1 MRKNRMALAVARA
14 FPLSVPFPL
23 PVFVVLALC
32 LALPAV
38 AQTEGTPTASSPVRT
53 LGVVT
58 ITGGQPTS
66 LPTQIP
72 TTIEGVTR
80 EQIEH
85 SINATDSED
94 ALKYLPS
101 LLVRKRYIGDYN
113 HAVLSTRASGT
124 GNPARSMV
132 FADGILL
139 SNYLGNSAT
148 NAPRWML
155 VTPEEIERVDVLYG
169 PFSAAYAG
177 NSVGAVVDY
186 VTRMPTQFEAHG
198 QVSYQHQP
206 FDLYATHGTYG
217 GKQVSAS
224 VGNKN
229 GDWSWFVNFNKA
241 DSDGQPLTF
250 PTRLV
255 SAGTVGNAGRPVN
268 GAVLGQNRSNQDW
281 YLLGTATQYHTQ
293 QDHIKAKVAY
303 DLSPTV
309 RAAYTLGWWHNE
321 SEGRPSSYLRDAN
334 GNAVY
339 SGAVNINGRSY
350 TLAPTDF
357 NVSNENLTH
366 FMHGLSVKSHTQ
378 GVFDWEVAASLYDYQ
393 TDILRAATTALPTAL
408 DGGAGRIVN
417 GKGTGWNTLAVKG
430 TWRPTGTQDTHVV
443 DFGLQRDSYQLRTV
457 ENATTHW
464 ISGDAGA
471 RTQAFSGETHLVGLW
486 AQDTWKIAPKWKAV
500 LGARAEHWS
509 ASNGQ
514 TSNASTTVNQ
524 ADRSENALSPKA
536 ALAYQASDRWV
547 LKASTGRAVRMP
559 TVSELY
565 QGGISGSGTLIN
577 NDPNLRPEKSWT
589 TELTAERDLAG
600 LGGEGLLRLTA
611 FFERT
616 KDALYSQTNVLVTP
630 NVTNIQNVD
639 EMRTKGLELS
649 YQAANVYVRGLDIG
663 SSLTWTDSKITK
675 NDKFPASVGQW
686 QPRIPEWRASAVA
699 TWRPDDKWS
708 YTLGARYSG
717 KQYSTLDNSD
727 PNGFAYQGASRYFTT
742 DVRVRYQITKQVSAA
757 VGIDNLNNYQFWNFH
772 PYPQRSY
779 MAEVKVNL

>member
-1 MRKNRMALAVARA
+1 MRKSRRVLAVASA
-14 FPLSVPFPL
+14 FPLALLAAAPAQAQQPPPSAPTQQPTDGA
-23 PVFVVLALC
+23 PVKD
-32 LALPAV
+32 
-38 AQTEGTPTASSPVRT
+38 

-58 ITGGQPTS
+58 IRGGQPTS

-139 SNYLGNSAT
+139 SNYLGNGPT

-186 VTRMPTQFEAHG
+186 VTRMPAQFEAHG
-198 QVSYQHQP
+198 KVSVQHQP
-206 FDLYATHGTYG
+206 FDLYNTQATYG
-217 GKQVSAS
+217 GRQVSAS

-229 GDWSWFVNFNKA
+229 GDWSWFLNFSQT

-255 SAGTVGNAGRPVN
+255 SAGTPGSAGTPVT
-268 GAVLGQNRSNQDW
+268 GAVPGLNRSNQPW
-281 YLLGTATQYHTQ
+281 YLLGTATQYLTQ
-293 QDHIKAKVAY
+293 QDHIKAKFAY
-303 DLSPTV
+303 DFSATV
-309 RAAYTLGWWHNE
+309 RAAYTFGWWRNE
-321 SEGRPSSYLRDAN
+321 SEGRSTSYLRDAN

-339 SGAVNINGRSY
+339 SGSVNIHGRSFM
-350 TLAPTDF
+350 LMPTDF
-357 NVSNENLTH
+357 NVSNEALTH
-366 FMHGLSVKSHTQ
+366 FMHGVSVKSRTQ
-378 GVFDWEVAASLYDYQ
+378 GVFDWEVAASRYGYHQDA
-393 TDILRAATTALPTAL
+393 LRAATVALPAAL
-408 DGGAGRIVN
+408 NGGAGRIVD
-417 GKGTGWNTLAVKG
+417 GKGTGWTTLAAKG
-430 TWRPTGTQDTHVV
+430 TWRPEGMQGAHTV
-443 DFGLQRDSYQLRTV
+443 DFGLQQDSYQLRSI
-457 ENATTHW
+457 ERATTNW
-464 ISGDAGA
+464 ISGSAGA
-471 RTQAFSGETHLVGLW
+471 CNQAFNGDTQLIGLW
-486 AQDTWKIAPKWKAV
+486 AQDTWKIAPRWKAV
-500 LGARAEHWS
+500 LGARAERWS

-514 TSNASTTVNQ
+514 TANASTVLAHPERGETHI
-524 ADRSENALSPKA
+524 SPKA
-536 ALAYQASDRWV
+536 AVAYQASGQWV

-600 LGGEGLLRLTA
+600 WGGDGLLRLTA

-616 KDALYSQTNVLVTP
+616 RDALYSQTNVLVTP
-630 NVTNIQNVD
+630 NVTNVQNVD
-639 EMRTKGLELS
+639 AIRTNGLEVS
-649 YQAANVYVRGLDIG
+649 YQAANVAVRGLDIG
-663 SSLTWTDSKITK
+663 SSLTWTDSKITR
-675 NDKFPASVGQW
+675 NDKFPASVGKW
-686 QPRIPEWRASAVA
+686 QPRIPRWRASVVA
-699 TWRPDDKWS
+699 TWRPDATWS

-717 KQYSTLDNSD
+717 KQYGTLDNTD
-727 PNGFAYQGASRYFTT
+727 VNGFAYQGTSRYFTT
-742 DVRVRYQITKQVSAA
+742 DVRVRYQASKQVSLA
-757 VGIDNLNNYQFWNFH
+757 VGIDNLNNYRYWNFH
-772 PYPQRSY
+772 PYPQRTY
-779 MAEVKVNL
+779 IAELKITP

>member
-1 MRKNRMALAVARA
+1 MRKSRRVLAVAGA
-14 FPLSVPFPL
+14 FPLALFGAAPALAQSAADGA
-23 PVFVVLALC
+23 PVK
-32 LALPAV
+32 
-38 AQTEGTPTASSPVRT
+38 E

-139 SNYLGNSAT
+139 SNYLGNGPT

-186 VTRMPTQFEAHG
+186 VTRMPTRFEAHG
-198 QVSYQHQP
+198 KVSVQHQP
-206 FDLYATHGTYG
+206 FDLYGTSASYG
-217 GKQVSAS
+217 GKQASAS

-229 GDWSWFVNFNKA
+229 GDWSWFLNFSKT
-241 DSDGQPLTF
+241 DSEGQPLTF

-255 SAGTVGNAGRPVN
+255 SAGTPSGAGTSGNAGTPVT
-268 GAVLGQNRSNQDW
+268 GAVLGNNRSNQPW
-281 YLLGTATQYHTQ
+281 YLLGTATRYRTQ
-293 QDHIKAKVAY
+293 QDHIKAKLAY
-303 DLSPTV
+303 DVTPTV
-309 RAAYTLGWWHNE
+309 RAAYTFGWWHNE
-321 SEGRPSSYLRDAN
+321 SEGRPASYLRDAG

-339 SGAVNINGRSY
+339 SGSVNINGRSFM
-350 TLAPTDF
+350 LMPTDF
-357 NVSNENLTH
+357 NVSNEELTH
-366 FMHGLSVKSHTQ
+366 FMHGLSVKSRTQ
-378 GVFDWEVAASLYDYQ
+378 GVFDWEVAASRYDYHQ
-393 TDILRAATTALPTAL
+393 DTLRAATVALPAAL
-408 DGGAGRIVN
+408 NGGAGRIVD
-417 GKGTGWNTLAVKG
+417 GKGTGWTTLAAKG
-430 TWRPTGTQDTHVV
+430 TWRPDGLQGTHIV
-443 DFGLQRDSYQLRTV
+443 DFGLQHDSYQLRSI
-457 ENATTHW
+457 ENATANW
-464 ISGDAGA
+464 INGTAGA
-471 RTQAFSGETHLVGLW
+471 RNQAFNGDTELIGLW
-486 AQDTWKIAPKWKAV
+486 AQDTWKIAPRWKAV
-500 LGARAEHWS
+500 LGARAERWS
-509 ASNGQ
+509 ASHGQ
-514 TSNASTTVNQ
+514 TANASTVLGHPERT
-524 ADRSENALSPKA
+524 ENYLSPKA
-536 ALAYQASDRWV
+536 AVAYQASAHWV

-565 QGGISGSGTLIN
+565 QGGISGSGVLVN

-600 LGGEGLLRLTA
+600 WGGEGLLRLTA

-616 KDALYSQTNVLVTP
+616 RDALYSQTNVLVTP
-630 NVTNIQNVD
+630 NVTNVQNVD
-639 EMRTKGLELS
+639 AIRTQGLEAS
-649 YQAANVYVRGLDIG
+649 YQAANVFVRGLDIG
-663 SSLTWTDSKITK
+663 SSLTWTDSKITR
-675 NDKFPASVGQW
+675 NDKFPASVGKW
-686 QPRIPEWRASAVA
+686 QPRIPAWRASAVA
-699 TWRPDDKWS
+699 TYRPDATWS

-717 KQYSTLDNSD
+717 KQYGTLDNTD
-727 PNGFAYQGASRYFTT
+727 TNGFAYQGTSRYFTT
-742 DVRVRYQITKQVSAA
+742 DVRVRYQVSQQVSVA
-757 VGIDNLNNYQFWNFH
+757 VGIDNLNNYRYWNFH
-772 PYPQRSY
+772 PYPQRTY
-779 MAEVKVNL
+779 ITEMKVSL

>member
-1 MRKNRMALAVARA
+1 MRHSRMALAVASA
-14 FPLSVPFPL
+14 FPL
-23 PVFVVLALC
+23 ALC
-32 LALPAV
+32 VGVSAL
-38 AQTEGTPTASSPVRT
+38 AQTADSTGSSNAPVKE
-53 LGVVT
+53 LGVV
-58 ITGGQPTS
+58 IISGGQPTS

-139 SNYLGNSAT
+139 SNYLGNGPT
-148 NAPRWML
+148 NAP
-155 VTPEEIERVDVLYG
+155 
-169 PFSAAYAG
+169 YA
-177 NSVGAVVDY
+177 
-186 VTRMPTQFEAHG
+186 
-198 QVSYQHQP
+198 
-206 FDLYATHGTYG
+206 

-229 GDWSWFVNFNKA
+229 GDWSWFLNFNKT
-241 DSDGQPLTF
+241 DSEGQPPTF

-255 SAGTVGNAGRPVN
+255 SAGAVGNAGTPVT
-268 GAVLGQNRSNQDW
+268 GAVLGNNRSNQPW

-293 QDHIKAKVAY
+293 QDHIKAKIAY
-303 DLSPTV
+303 DFSPTV
-309 RAAYTLGWWHNE
+309 RAAYTFGWWHNE
-321 SEGRPSSYLRDAN
+321 SEGLPASYLRDAN

-339 SGAVNINGRSY
+339 GGTVNINGRSY

-366 FMHGLSVKSHTQ
+366 FMHGLSVKSHTK

-393 TDILRAATTALPTAL
+393 TDTLRAATVALPAAL
-408 DGGAGRIVN
+408 NGGAGRIVN
-417 GKGTGWNTLAVKG
+417 NKGTGWNTLAAKG
-430 TWRPTGTQDTHVV
+430 TWRPDGVQGAHIV

-457 ENATTHW
+457 ENATTNW
-464 ISGDAGA
+464 INGAAGA
-471 RTQAFSGETHLVGLW
+471 RTQAFNGDTQLLGLW

-500 LGARAEHWS
+500 LGARAERWS

-514 TSNASTTVNQ
+514 TGNATTTVGHPERN
-524 ADRSENALSPKA
+524 ETYVSPKA
-536 ALAYQASDRWV
+536 AVAYQANDLWV

-577 NDPNLRPEKSWT
+577 NDPNLKPEKSWT
-589 TELTAERDLAG
+589 TELTAERDMG
-600 LGGEGLLRLTA
+600 NGLLRLTA
-611 FFERT
+611 FFERR
-616 KDALYSQTNVLVTP
+616 KDALYSQTNVLVT
-630 NVTNIQNVD
+630 TNFTNGQTVNSIAT
-639 EMRTKGLELS
+639 RGIELS
-649 YQAANVYVRGLDIG
+649 YQAANVFVRGLELG
-663 SSLTWTDSKITK
+663 SSLTWTDSKITR
-675 NDKFPASVGQW
+675 NDKFPASVGKW
-686 QPRIPEWRASAVA
+686 QPRIPEWRATAVA
-699 TWRPDDKWS
+699 TYRPDNTWS

-717 KQYSTLDNSD
+717 RQYSTLDNTD
-727 PNGFAYQGASRYFTT
+727 VNGFAYQGASRYFTT

-757 VGIDNLNNYQFWNFH
+757 VGIDNLNNYQFWNFP
-772 PYPQRSY
+772 PYPQRT
-779 MAEVKVNL
+779 AALTCLVI

>member
-1 MRKNRMALAVARA
+1 MRKSHIALACAMGL
-14 FPLSVPFPL
+14 PLHAAIAADLDASEAVP
-23 PVFVVLALC
+23 
-32 LALPAV
+32 
-38 AQTEGTPTASSPVRT
+38 TKS

-58 ITGGQPTS
+58 VTSGQPTS

-80 EQIEH
+80 EQITH

-139 SNYLGNSAT
+139 SNYLGNGPT

-198 QVSYQHQP
+198 KVSYQHQP
-206 FDLYATHGTYG
+206 FDLYGTNDTYA
-217 GKQVSAS
+217 GKQISTS
-224 VGNKN
+224 VGNKA
-229 GDWSWFVNFNKA
+229 GDWSWFLNFSRT
-241 DSDGQPLTF
+241 DSEGQPLTF

-255 SAGTVGNAGRPVN
+255 SAGTPGSNGVPVT

-281 YLLGTATQYHTQ
+281 YLLGSATQYHTV
-293 QDHIKAKVAY
+293 QDHFKAKLAY
-303 DLSPTV
+303 DIDPTL
-309 RAAYTLGWWHNE
+309 RASYTLGWWHNQ
-321 SEGRPSSYLRDAN
+321 SEGRPGTYLRDAA
-334 GNAVY
+334 GNPVY
-339 SGAVNINGRSY
+339 SGTVNINGRAF

-357 NVSNENLTH
+357 NVSNESITH
-366 FMHGLSVKSHTQ
+366 LMHGLSLKSRTQ
-378 GVFDWEVAASLYDYQ
+378 GVWDWEVAASLYDYRSD
-393 TDILRAATTALPTAL
+393 TLRAATTAMPAAL
-408 DGGAGRIVN
+408 TGGRGRIVD
-417 GKGTGWNTLAVKG
+417 GRGTGWNTLAFKG
-430 TWRPTGTQDTHVV
+430 TWRPDGTQGAHIV
-443 DFGLQRDSYQLRTV
+443 DMGVQRDSYQLRSI
-457 ENATTHW
+457 ENATDNW
-464 ISGDAGA
+464 INGNPGA
-471 RTQAFSGETHLVGLW
+471 RNQAFKGDTELLGVW
-486 AQDTWKIAPKWKAV
+486 VQDTWKLAPQWKAV
-500 LGARAEHWS
+500 LGLRGERWS
-509 ASNGQ
+509 ASGGQ
-514 TSNASTTVNQ
+514 TANATTAVNHG
-524 ADRSENALSPKA
+524 DRTEHYFSPKA
-536 ALAYQASDRWV
+536 ALAWQADPLWV

-589 TELTAERDLAG
+589 TELTAERDMG
-600 LGGEGLLRLTA
+600 NGLLRMTA

-616 KDALYSQTNVLVTP
+616 KDALYSQTNVLATP

-639 EMRTKGLELS
+639 AIRTHGIELA
-649 YQAANVYVRGLDIG
+649 YQGSNVGMRGLDLG
-663 SSLTWTDSKITK
+663 ASLTWTDSKITR
-675 NDKFPASVGQW
+675 NTKFPASVGKW

-699 TWRPDDKWS
+699 TYRPDDKWS

-717 KQYSTLDNSD
+717 KQFSTLDNSD

-742 DVRVRYQITKQVSAA
+742 DVRVRYQINRQWSAA
-757 VGIDNLNNYQFWNFH
+757 VGIDNLNNYQYWNFH
-772 PYPQRSY
+772 PYPQRTY
-779 MAEVKVNL
+779 MLEVKFTP